1 MIANDANRKMQQRRK
16 DGGRVFRG
24 DVPFTRWLA
33 DWLIDDPVAVLISM
47 KEPVIA
53 VQSDITTQ
61 ANTHIAERQKI
72 ADTPCVSQI
81 PFSQKKHIISTLMIF
96 QFSKVKDK
104 EPPADILW

>member
-1 MIANDANRKMQQRRK
+1 MIANDANRKIQQRRK

-24 DVPFTRWLA
+24 DVAFAGWLA

-61 ANTHIAERQKI
+61 ANTHIAECQKR
-72 ADTPCVSQI
+72 ADTLCVSQI
-81 PFSQKKHIISTLMIF
+81 PFSQKKNIISTLMIF
-96 QFSKVKDK
+96 QFSTVKNI